1 MSLVKRKKRPQI
13 SGPSNFVH
21 RVHTLY
27 DWTSRTW
34 SGLPRQWACLVTT
47 PAPSRRP
54 APIADP
60 RHITATGSLELGRDR
75 SLGRSI
81 VRSNSLRRPQP
92 EFDEDS
98 LEAAVDSLDMTNSEA
113 RHFYPGLEEE
123 QLPGAGSGARAWWP
137 PAQSSPEHSPGHAG
151 TPTWRP
157 RPAPATSRAAATA
170 APAPTPVTDT
180 TLSFEP

>member
-27 DWTSRTW
+27 DWSSRTW

-60 RHITATGSLELGRDR
+60 RHITQTGSLELGRDR
-75 SLGRSI
+75 SMGRSI

-98 LEAAVDSLDMTNSEA
+98 LEAAVDSLDRTNSEA
-113 RHFYPGLEEE
+113 R
-123 QLPGAGSGARAWWP
+123 AGSGAGAWWP

-157 RPAPATSRAAATA
+157 RPAPAPSRATTTATA
-170 APAPTPVTDT
+170 APATTPVTDT
-180 TLSFEP
+180 TLSLEP